1 MIKYLPKKQFE
12 CFVTWGCVCCNVNSR
27 FFILWIIN
35 LDYYQNNRRL
45 SVDIGKLPN
54 HVKSVSLSLLISL
67 FDSIYCS
74 SLLFVVTTPGFL
86 GKKHGSAISDL

>member
-27 FFILWIIN
+27 FIILWIIN

-54 HVKSVSLSLLISL
+54 HVKSVSLSLDLSFRFYIL
-67 FDSIYCS
+67 FIIIVRGYNIG
-74 SLLFVVTTPGFL
+74 VPGEEAWF
-86 GKKHGSAISDL
+86 GH